1 MSHFYVTLP
10 SDSSAN
16 YFPNN
21 TVARFITKLPE
32 RIRLEGEYEM
42 ALAEIIYPHTWYNV
56 DNQDEKYWLAAIG
69 VGRDNILKV
78 DLPSGYYANGSA
90 IATMLNREFSRS
102 APNVKVEFTYNEVID
117 RFALSVQSTGP
128 QVFGMSEEL
137 RRYMGFDLSCF
148 ISPDSKAFKTL
159 AKRSFDANRALHL
172 MYVYCDVATHTIVG
186 DTKTPPLWVCNVTGN
201 HGDTIRETFLHPHYV
216 PVGRREFDTTEI
228 AINNELGKPMPFQ
241 FGKSVVVLHFRRR
254 HLLS

>member
-21 TVARFITKLPE
+21 TVVRFITKLPE

-78 DLPSGYYANGSA
+78 DLPSG
-90 IATMLNREFSRS
+90 
-102 APNVKVEFTYNEVID
+102 FT
-117 RFALSVQSTGP
+117 QTG
-128 QVFGMSEEL
+128 L
-137 RRYMGFDLSCF
+137 R
-148 ISPDSKAFKTL
+148 
-159 AKRSFDANRALHL
+159 
-172 MYVYCDVATHTIVG
+172 
-186 DTKTPPLWVCNVTGN
+186 
-201 HGDTIRETFLHPHYV
+201 
-216 PVGRREFDTTEI
+216 
-228 AINNELGKPMPFQ
+228 
-241 FGKSVVVLHFRRR
+241 
-254 HLLS
+254 LLPC